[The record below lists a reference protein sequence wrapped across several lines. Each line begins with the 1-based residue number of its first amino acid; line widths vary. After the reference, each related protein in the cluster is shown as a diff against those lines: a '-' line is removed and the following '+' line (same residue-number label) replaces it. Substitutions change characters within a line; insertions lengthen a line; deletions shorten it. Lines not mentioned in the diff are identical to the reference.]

1 MSYPFLVCCLGTCV
15 VAYFDQIYLTI
26 RHVDCK
32 WTLPLNAKSQRCDE
46 CRKYRYVLRSGLRNL
61 NSFQS
66 DHNKCATDSHTNFR
80 YLDTPEKFERMRNL
94 HKLVRSQQKRIT
106 QLQHTLDRYIQTD
119 GVKVDDVTNK
129 SLYTIMTKNSSA
141 ILSADEHFKSIFW
154 QQQMKA
160 SLAKGK
166 QGIQWHPAIFSRC
179 LYLHHRSSGAY
190 STLRNSGVIALPSE
204 RTLRDYR
211 HFACS
216 TPGFLKDVDLQL
228 LDLIKAQKPANV
240 ANYVSVIIDE
250 MYIKEGLVFDKHS
263 GSLTG
268 FTDLGDVC
276 NLLAEYEQQQNGDGS
291 MNFRR
296 PVAKCMVV
304 FMVRGLFTSL
314 KFAYAQ
320 FPSTNTKGCDLFVL
334 LWKVIER
341 LTRLGLNVLAV
352 SCDGAKSNRKMFKL
366 HGSEKDFTYSTEN
379 CYCTIFNKLY
389 FFCDPPHV
397 LKTMR
402 NCLA

>member
-1 MSYPFLVCCLGTCV
+1 MQMSYPFLVCCLGTCV

-32 WTLPLNAKSQRCDE
+32 WTLPLNTKSQRCDE
-46 CRKYRYVLRSGLRNL
+46 CRKYRYVLRSGLRNF

-66 DHNKCATDSHTNFR
+66 DRSKCATDSHTNFR

-94 HKLVRSQQKRIT
+94 HKLVRSQQKRIA
-106 QLQHTLDRYIQTD
+106 QLQHTLDRYI
-119 GVKVDDVTNK
+119 
-129 SLYTIMTKNSSA
+129 
-141 ILSADEHFKSIFW
+141 KSIFW

-166 QGIQWHPAIFSRC
+166 QGIRWHPAIIRWC

-216 TPGFLKDVDLQL
+216 TPGFSKDVDLQL

-291 MNFRR
+291 TNFRR

-320 FPSTNTKGCDLFVL
+320 FPSTNTKECDLFYL

-352 SCDGAKSNRKMFKL
+352 SCDGAKNNRKMFKL
-366 HGSEKDFTYSTEN
+366 HGSEKDITYSTEN
-379 CYCTIFNKLY
+379 CYCKTFNKLY
-389 FFCDPPHV
+389 FFVIPH
-397 LKTMR
+397 MF
-402 NCLA
+402 